1 MKIPSGS
8 ACAKLRLE
16 IPGVCGY
23 KTGMTFWDRIT
34 DFITR
39 APGSA
44 LSAMVEA
51 IRTVFEGD
59 PQLRRRVAFSIAIIA
74 LSAKM
79 AKADG
84 VVTQDEVRAFH
95 EVFSVPR
102 NEQANV
108 SRLYNLAQQ
117 DVAGFEAYAQQM
129 ANLCGYGGPNCMVL
143 EDILDALFHIAK
155 ADGVIHERETEFLQR
170 VAEIFDIGDD
180 HFEQML
186 SRHAITGDGNPY
198 LVLGVEQGA
207 PFDEIKRR
215 YRRLVAENHPDKLI
229 ARGVPEE
236 FLAIANTRLAAINAA
251 YESIEKAQVRA

>member
-1 MKIPSGS
+1 
-8 ACAKLRLE
+8 
-16 IPGVCGY
+16 
-23 KTGMTFWDRIT
+23 MTFWDRIT
-34 DFITR
+34 DFISR

-44 LSAMVEA
+44 LAAMVEA

-84 VVTQDEVRAFH
+84 VVTLDEVQAFH
-95 EVFSVPR
+95 EIFSVPR

-117 DVAGFEAYAQQM
+117 DVAGFEAYAHQM

-155 ADGVIHERETEFLQR
+155 ADGVIHEREMAFLQR
-170 VAEIFDIGDD
+170 VAEIFEIRED
-180 HFEQML
+180 HFEQIL
-186 SRHAITGDGNPY
+186 SRHAIQGEGNPY
-198 LVLGVEQGA
+198 SVLGVEQGT
-207 PFDEIKRR
+207 PFDEIRRR

-236 FLAIANTRLAAINAA
+236 FLAIANTRLAAINTA

>member
-1 MKIPSGS
+1 
-8 ACAKLRLE
+8 
-16 IPGVCGY
+16 
-23 KTGMTFWDRIT
+23 MTFWDRIT

-59 PQLRRRVAFSIAIIA
+59 PQLRRRVAFSVAIIA

-84 VVTQDEVRAFH
+84 VVTPDEVQAFH
-95 EVFSVPR
+95 EIFSVPR
-102 NEQANV
+102 DEQANV
-108 SRLYNLAQQ
+108 SRLYGLAQQ
-117 DVAGFEAYAQQM
+117 DVAGFEAYARQM
-129 ANLCGYGGPNCMVL
+129 SGLCGSGDTNCAML

-155 ADGVIHERETEFLQR
+155 ADGVIHERERDFLQR
-170 VAEIFDIGDD
+170 VAEIFDIRED
-180 HFEQML
+180 HFEQIL
-186 SRHAITGDGNPY
+186 SRHALQGEGNPY
-198 LVLGVEQGA
+198 MVLGVEQDA

-215 YRRLVAENHPDKLI
+215 YRRLVAENHPDRMI

-236 FLAIANTRLAAINAA
+236 FLAIANTRLASINAA

>member
-1 MKIPSGS
+1 
-8 ACAKLRLE
+8 
-16 IPGVCGY
+16 
-23 KTGMTFWDRIT
+23 MTFWARIT

-84 VVTQDEVRAFH
+84 VVTPDEIQAFH
-95 EVFSVPR
+95 EIFSVPQQ
-102 NEQANV
+102 EMANV
-108 SRLYNLAQQ
+108 TRLYRLAQQ
-117 DVAGFEAYAQQM
+117 DVAGFEAYAHQM
-129 ANLCGYGGPNCMVL
+129 AGLCGSEGPNCMML

-155 ADGVIHERETEFLQR
+155 ADGVIHERETDFLRR
-170 VAEIFDIGDD
+170 VADIFRIEED
-180 HFEQML
+180 HFEQLL
-186 SRHAITGDGNPY
+186 SRHAIMGEGDPY
-198 LVLGVEQGA
+198 LVLGVERGSS
-207 PFDEIKRR
+207 FDEVKRR
-215 YRRLVAENHPDKLI
+215 YRKLVSENHPDRLI

-236 FLAIANTRLAAINAA
+236 FLAIANTRVAAINAA
-251 YESIEKAQVRA
+251 FESIEKARVGA